1 MEYLFEDVLEIKNG
15 KNQKAVENPEGQYPI
30 YGSGGLMGYADDYIC
45 EADTVIIGRKGN
57 INNPIYVS
65 EPFWN
70 VDTAFGLLTNKEILL
85 PRYLFYFCKKYDF
98 EKLNKTVTI
107 PSLTKSDLLKIKIKL
122 PNIEEQ
128 QCVIDKLNKIESII
142 ELRKHELKL
151 LDDFTKARFVEMF
164 GDLLINDKQWM
175 RLKISQICIEI
186 VDCINKT
193 APTVECET
201 EYKMLRTSNVK
212 NGEVDISE
220 VRYVEQK
227 IFDKWTRRSVP
238 QNGEVLLTREAP
250 MGQVGLLYGVKN
262 DVFLGQRLV
271 SYRCDSTKMNPL
283 FLTYQMMSRYFQDQI
298 EKIGKGSTVKHIPVP
313 DCTEFEVFVPPILKQ
328 NQFADFVQQ
337 VNKSKATIQ
346 KALDE
351 AQLLFDS
358 LMQQYFG

>member
-164 GDLLINDKQWM
+164 GDINVNNKGWDCEALGELCHIVRGGSPRPIEQFLGGDIPWI
-175 RLKISQICIEI
+175 KIG
-186 VDCINKT
+186 D
-193 APTVECET
+193 AT
-201 EYKMLRTSNVK
+201 EGDNIYLSSTKEYILQ
-212 NGEVDISE
+212 E
-220 VRYVEQK
+220 
-227 IFDKWTRRSVP
+227 
-238 QNGEVLLTREAP
+238 
-250 MGQVGLLYGVKN
+250 GVKKSRLVKSGSLIFAN
-262 DVFLGQRLV
+262 CGVSLGFARIITFDGCIHDGWLAMENIDKRLDKVFLLQAL
-271 SYRCDSTKMNPL
+271 N
-283 FLTYQMMSRYFQDQI
+283 QM
-298 EKIGKGSTVKHIPVP
+298 
-313 DCTEFEVFVPPILKQ
+313 TEHFRTIAPAGTQPNLNTAIMKAYKQVIPPIELQKEFIF
-328 NQFADFVQQ
+328 FAEQ

>member
-151 LDDFTKARFVEMF
+151 LDDFKKARFVEMF
-164 GDLLINDKQWM
+164 GDPVDNPMGWNKKRLQDIVSDDCSISYGIVQTGDDKEEGVPVF
-175 RLKISQICIEI
+175 R
-186 VDCINKT
+186 
-193 APTVECET
+193 P
-201 EYKMLRTSNVK
+201 
-212 NGEVDISE
+212 VDIVNRVPKLDELKKTTEEISNKYKRTILKGREMLITVRANIADTCIVGEEFKGCNVGRGIVPIRTKEDIIILEFLKYLMDSKHLNDDIKRKAKGITLIQLNMEDLRE
-220 VRYVEQK
+220 VELIIPPVEQQK
-227 IFDKWTRRSVP
+227 IFVNFAK
-238 QNGEVLLTREAP
+238 
-250 MGQVGLLYGVKN
+250 
-262 DVFLGQRLV
+262 
-271 SYRCDSTKMNPL
+271 
-283 FLTYQMMSRYFQDQI
+283 
-298 EKIGKGSTVKHIPVP
+298 KI
-313 DCTEFEVFVPPILKQ
+313 
-328 NQFADFVQQ
+328 
-337 VNKSKATIQ
+337 NKSKLPTSPQ
-346 KALDE
+346 KGGIAC
-351 AQLLFDS
+351 
-358 LMQQYFG
+358 